1 MHVWATPPLA
11 LRSCHVSVV
20 VGLVVVVLVV
30 VVVVVVVF
38 VVVIVFVVVLVVV
51 VFMKLQSEIP
61 RPCRAKRIPGEGG
74 LEAHR

>member
-1 MHVWATPPLA
+1 M
-11 LRSCHVSVV
+11 RNCHTSVV
-20 VGLVVVVLVV
+20 VALVVVVLVV

-51 VFMKLQSEIP
+51 FMKLQSEIP
-61 RPCRAKRIPGEGG
+61 RPCRAKGIPGEGG

>member
-1 MHVWATPPLA
+1 M
-11 LRSCHVSVV
+11 RNCHISVV
-20 VGLVVVVLVV
+20 VALVVVVLVV

-51 VFMKLQSEIP
+51 FFMKLQSETP

-74 LEAHR
+74 LEAHK

>member
-1 MHVWATPPLA
+1 MRNWHI
-11 LRSCHVSVV
+11 SVV
-20 VGLVVVVLVV
+20 VALVVVVLVV

-38 VVVIVFVVVLVVV
+38 VVVIVVVFVIVLVV

-61 RPCRAKRIPGEGG
+61 RPCRAKGIPGEGG